1 VIGVENLHRNRV
13 LELLRAGGKSGSRRA
28 KHPGRATSLPLR
40 FDFST
45 DRRFLSPMNITALIH
60 DCAIEGES
68 GFAATCAEF
77 PEANGQGE
85 TLEECVV
92 NLRAAVE
99 DVLAY
104 RRDVAAKSLSQGDR
118 LELLKA

>member
-1 VIGVENLHRNRV
+1 MI
-13 LELLRAGGKSGSRRA
+13 
-28 KHPGRATSLPLR
+28 
-40 FDFST
+40 
-45 DRRFLSPMNITALIH
+45 ITALIH

-68 GFAATCAEF
+68 GYAAICAEF

-85 TLEECVV
+85 TVAECVV

-104 RRDVAAKSLSQGDR
+104 RRDLATKSLIQGDR